1 MIENL
6 LCCRWCDLL
15 STCPMAV
22 RAPSEG
28 FFFGSIAVG
37 NVVAHEMRQSDD
49 TKSYLPV
56 IAFTDLKSRRHQ
68 FTSPAGASSQNPSER
83 AEVQVRYLPSNPKLA
98 YIESFLHMWAGPLAL
113 AILGLSGVAVLW
125 FP

>member
-1 MIENL
+1 LKIYFA
-6 LCCRWCDLL
+6 
-15 STCPMAV
+15 AV
-22 RAPSEG
+22 GAICLALALWLFAHCLRVL
-28 FFFGSIAVG
+28 FFGSIAVG

-56 IAFTDLKSRRHQ
+56 IVFTDSKGRRHQ
-68 FTSPAGASSQNPSER
+68 FTSPAGASSRNPSER

-98 YIESFLHMWAGPLAL
+98 YIESFLHMWAGPLAF

-125 FP
+125 CP